1 MNMNKFLEEM
11 KDKFRD
17 RGTVFMIPIIDELL
31 ERKIEDFDDYLI
43 EVTEKRDSFE
53 LYSIDFMYWWSV
65 QTFVVD
71 MKTHFVKS
79 N

>member
-1 MNMNKFLEEM
+1 MDKFLEEM

-17 RGTVFMIPIIDELL
+17 RGTVFMIPVIDELL
-31 ERKIEDFDDYLI
+31 ERGIEDFDDYLV
-43 EVTEKRDSFE
+43 EVTKTRDSFE
-53 LYSIDFMYWWSV
+53 RYSVDFMYWWSV